1 MEFEN
6 TAVAIKDMKKS
17 LLFALTISSLQLFA
31 QNKSDTTKRL
41 QEVVIKPFF
50 TEQPLMRT
58 TGSIGLIDQTVFDRQ
73 SANSFVSS
81 VNTISGVR
89 MEERS
94 PGSYRLSIRGSLL
107 RSPFGVRNVKTYF
120 DDFPLTDAGGNTYL
134 NALDIAAAGQ
144 LQILKGPQGS
154 IYGANSGG
162 VILIQPQ
169 YPTDTTQ
176 IGLRLEGGS
185 FGTFHQNANVAKQFK
200 KYSFSLTQ
208 AYQRSDGYREHSNME
223 RKYFQL
229 LQKLDYA
236 PNANLKALVFYSDLS
251 YNTPGGLTAAQ
262 YLDNPRAS
270 RLATAFTKSAIEQNA
285 GIYSKTLYG
294 GVSNTW
300 DISSHFKH
308 VISVYATHTDFKNP
322 FITNYEKRDE
332 NTLGLRSYF
341 EYNTKVQSSNLKF
354 NIGVESARTGT
365 EFENYDN
372 NFGVPGA
379 VQSIDDLTAKTS
391 FAFAQLG
398 FDVMDKLLV
407 ELSVSANL
415 NKYDYETLQPIAIAK
430 RERKFDNQVLPR
442 FALSYLVT
450 PDLTLR
456 GSISKGY
463 SAPTTSEVRPS
474 NNVINLDLEP
484 EYGWNY
490 ETGFRLQALDKKLF
504 LDVTGFYYNL
514 KSAIVRRVDENMSE
528 FFVNAGGTKQ
538 WGLETSLSYWLLP
551 YKTSGIIRAVQIR
564 NGYTLSRF
572 KFVDYIATNTDFSGN
587 ALTGVPK
594 AVVVSSADIQLPKGI
609 YVFLQH
615 NYTSSIPLNDANTA
629 YARKYH
635 LLQGKIGIK
644 QLMIG
649 KVPMEIFGGADN
661 ILNQKY
667 SLGNDL
673 NAVGNRYFNAAAT
686 RSFYGGVALKI

>member
-1 MEFEN
+1 
-6 TAVAIKDMKKS
+6 MKKR
-17 LLFALTISSLQLFA
+17 LLFALTLASVQLLA
-31 QNKSDTTKRL
+31 QNKADTTKRL
-41 QEVVIKPFF
+41 KEVVIKPYFS
-50 TEQPLMRT
+50 EQPLMRA
-58 TGSIGLIDQTVFDRQ
+58 TGSIGLIDQTVLDRQ
-73 SANSFVSS
+73 LSSSLVAS
-81 VNTISGVR
+81 VNTVAGVR

-107 RSPFGVRNVKTYF
+107 RSPFGVRNVKIYF

-134 NALDIAAAGQ
+134 NSLDIAAAGQ
-144 LQILKGPQGS
+144 LQILKGPHGS

-162 VILIQPQ
+162 VILVNPQ

-176 IGLRLEGGS
+176 ASLRLEGGAFGS
-185 FGTFHQNANVAKQFK
+185 FHENANIAQQFN
-200 KYSFSLTQ
+200 KYSISLTQ
-208 AYQRSDGYREHSNME
+208 AYQRSDGYREHSNMD

-229 LQKLDYA
+229 LQKLNYTK
-236 PNANLKALVFYSDLS
+236 NANVKALLFFSDLS

-262 YLDNPRAS
+262 FQENPRLS

-294 GVSNTW
+294 GISNTW
-300 DISSHFKH
+300 DISNHFKH
-308 VISVYATHTDFKNP
+308 VISIYATHTDFENP

-332 NTLGLRSYF
+332 KTLGLRSYF
-341 EYNTKVQSSNLKF
+341 EYNTKVKSSNIKL
-354 NIGVESARTGT
+354 NVGVESTRTGT
-365 EFENYDN
+365 DFENYDN

-379 VQSIDDLTAKTS
+379 VQAIDDLTAKSS
-391 FAFAQLG
+391 FAFAQLS
-398 FDVMDKLLV
+398 FDVLDKLLV
-407 ELSVSANL
+407 ELSASANL
-415 NKYDYETLQPIAIAK
+415 NKYDYETLQPTPIPEST
-430 RERKFDNQVLPR
+430 RTFDNQILPR
-442 FALSYLVT
+442 FALSYLAT
-450 PDLTLR
+450 SDLTLR

-474 NNVINLDLEP
+474 NNVINLTLEP
-484 EYGWNY
+484 EFGWNY
-490 ETGFRLQALDKKLF
+490 ETGFRLQVLQKKLF
-504 LDVTGFYYNL
+504 LDATGFYYNL
-514 KSAIVRRVDENMSE
+514 KSAIVRRVDENMAE

-538 WGLETSLSYWLLP
+538 WGLETSLSYWLLS
-551 YKTSGIIRAVQIR
+551 YKTSGLIRAVQIR
-564 NGYTLSRF
+564 NAYTLSRF

-587 ALTGVPK
+587 ELIGVPK
-594 AVVVSSADIQLPKGI
+594 AVVVSSADVQLPKGV
-609 YVFLQH
+609 YLFVQH

-635 LLQGKIGIK
+635 LIQGKVGIK

-649 KVPMEIFGGADN
+649 KIPFEVYGGADN

-686 RSFYGGVALKI
+686 RSFYGGIAVKI

>member
-1 MEFEN
+1 
-6 TAVAIKDMKKS
+6 MKKR
-17 LLFALTISSLQLFA
+17 LLFALTLSGVQLFA
-31 QNKSDTTKRL
+31 QNKPDTTKRL
-41 QEVVIKPFF
+41 NEVVIKPYF

-58 TGSIGLIDQTVFDRQ
+58 TGSIGLIDQSVLDRQ
-73 SANSFVSS
+73 SSNSFVSS
-81 VNTISGVR
+81 INTISGVR

-107 RSPFGVRNVKTYF
+107 RSPFGVRNVKMYF

-134 NALDIAAAGQ
+134 NALDVAAAGQ
-144 LQILKGPQGS
+144 LQILKGPHGS

-169 YPTDTTQ
+169 YPSDSTQ
-176 IGLRLEGGS
+176 VRLGLEGGA
-185 FGTFHQNANVAKQFK
+185 FGAFHQNANIAKQFN
-200 KYSFSLTQ
+200 KYSVSFTQ
-208 AYQRSDGYREHSNME
+208 AYQRSDGYREHSNMQ

-236 PNANLKALVFYSDLS
+236 PNASLKALVFFSDLN

-262 YLDNPRAS
+262 YLENPKAS
-270 RLATAFTKSAIEQNA
+270 RLATAFTKSAIEQQA
-285 GIYSKTLYG
+285 GIFSKTIYG
-294 GVSNTW
+294 GISNTW
-300 DISSHFKH
+300 DISNHFKQ
-308 VISVYATHTDFKNP
+308 VISMYATHTDFKNP

-332 NTLGLRSYF
+332 RTLGLRSYL
-341 EYNTKVQSSNLKF
+341 EYNTKVSASNLKF
-354 NIGVESARTGT
+354 NIGLESARTATG
-365 EFENYDN
+365 FENYDN

-379 VQSIDDLTAKTS
+379 VQSIDDLAAKTN
-391 FAFAQLG
+391 FAFAQLS
-398 FDVMDKLLV
+398 FDVQEKLLV
-407 ELSVSANL
+407 ELSASANL
-415 NKYDYETLQPIAIAK
+415 NKYDYETLQPIPIAK
-430 RERKFDNQVLPR
+430 SERKFDNQILPR
-442 FALSYLVT
+442 FALSYLAT
-450 PDLTLR
+450 TDLTLK

-484 EYGWNY
+484 EHGWNY
-490 ETGFRLQALDKKLF
+490 EAGFRLQALNKKLF

-514 KSAIVRRVDENMSE
+514 KSAIVRRVDQNMAE

-538 WGLETSLSYWLLP
+538 WGFESSVSYWLLP
-551 YKTSGIIRAVQIR
+551 YQSSGLIRAVQIR
-564 NGYTLSRF
+564 NAYTLSRF
-572 KFVDYIATNTDFSGN
+572 KFVDYISTGTDFSGN

-594 AVVVSSADIQLPKGI
+594 AVVVSSADVQLPKGF
-609 YVFLQH
+609 YLFVQH
-615 NYTSSIPLNDANTA
+615 NYTSSIPLNDGNTV

-635 LLQGKIGIK
+635 LLQGKLGIK

-649 KVPMEIFGGADN
+649 KVPFEVYGGADN

-686 RSFYGGVALKI
+686 RTFYGGVLVKI

>member
-1 MEFEN
+1 
-6 TAVAIKDMKKS
+6 MKKI
-17 LLFALTISSLQLFA
+17 LLTALTLLSAQLFA
-31 QNKSDTTKRL
+31 QNNTDTTKRL
-41 QEVVIKPFF
+41 KEVVIKPYFS
-50 TEQPLMRT
+50 EQPLLRS
-58 TGSIGLIDQTVFDRQ
+58 TGSIGLIDQAVFDKQ
-73 SANSFVSS
+73 SASSFVSS

-134 NALDIAAAGQ
+134 NGLDFAAAGQ

-176 IGLRLEGGS
+176 VGLRLEDGS
-185 FGTFHQNANVAKQFK
+185 FGAFHQNASVSKQFK
-200 KYSFSLTQ
+200 NYFVSLTQ
-208 AYQRSDGYREHSNME
+208 AYQRSDGYREHSNMD

-236 PNANLKALVFYSDLS
+236 PNASLKALVFYSDLM

-262 YLDNPRAS
+262 YLADPRAS

-285 GIYSKTLYG
+285 GIYSKTIYG
-294 GVSNTW
+294 GLSNTW
-300 DISSHFKH
+300 DITSKFKH
-308 VISVYATHTDFKNP
+308 VISLYATHTDFKNP
-322 FITNYEKRDE
+322 FITNYEKRNE
-332 NTLGLRSYF
+332 NTLGLRTYF
-341 EYNTKVQSSNLKF
+341 EYNTVVENSNVKF
-354 NIGVESARTGT
+354 NIGVESTRTGT
-365 EFENYDN
+365 DFENYDN
-372 NFGVPGA
+372 NFGIPGA
-379 VQSIDDLTAKTS
+379 VQSIDDLNAKSS

-398 FDVMDKLLV
+398 FDVFEKLLV
-407 ELSVSANL
+407 ELSISANL
-415 NKYDYETLQPIAIAK
+415 NRYDYETLQPVPIAK
-430 RERKFDNQVLPR
+430 SEKKFDNQVLPR
-442 FALSYLVT
+442 FALSYLIT
-450 PDLTLR
+450 PDLSLR

-474 NNVINLDLEP
+474 NNIINLNLEP

-490 ETGFRLQALDKKLF
+490 ETGFRLQALNKKLF

-514 KSAIVRRVDENMSE
+514 KSAIVRRVDPNMAE

-538 WGLETSLSYWLLP
+538 WGLETSLSYWLMA
-551 YKTSGIIRAVQIR
+551 YKTSGLVRAIQIR
-564 NGYTLSRF
+564 NAYTLSRF
-572 KFVDYIATNTDFSGN
+572 KFVDYVVTASDFSGN
-587 ALTGVPK
+587 SLTGVPK
-594 AVVVSSADIQLPKGI
+594 AVVVSSADIQFPKGV
-609 YVFLQH
+609 YLFLQH

-644 QLMIG
+644 QLMVG
-649 KVPMEIFGGADN
+649 RVPVEIFGGVDN

-686 RSFYGGVALKI
+686 RGFYGGLALKI